1 MSRTSPIGSLIWSKA
16 SSMRL
21 VSLFQSDFG
30 TRSIRHQ
37 PYNIFIFSD
46 KGDAALNSFTSHLGH
61 FCAFQ
66 GVSNLHQ
73 KSQNSE
79 RKYGRATIDRIQR
92 TLGKTTIM
100 WCKISSTHR
109 NVFCNCSIIYLNQRV
124 WKPVNSVWKIVIFQF
139 ASFSEM
145 CDRW

>member
-21 VSLFQSDFG
+21 VRLFQSDFG

-46 KGDAALNSFTSHLGH
+46 KGDSALNSFTSHLGH

-109 NVFCNCSIIYLNQRV
+109 NVMSAGMDDFLQKPAMMADIKLMIEKWFDDCSDSSRL
-124 WKPVNSVWKIVIFQF
+124 
-139 ASFSEM
+139 
-145 CDRW
+145 